1 MNPIPVKVPA
11 HGTRIFRVKGHKR
24 LERKVYEAETAYI
37 PTYQELRNNQNAKTG
52 MYSAN
57 EKCSGGYAAC
67 WLGSGRDNQLQ
78 WNDVYVKKAGMH
90 RVTITYFCAEDRD
103 MDLIVNGEKVT
114 TLQTHSH
121 DWNRAATISY
131 NVKLRKGRNSI
142 CLSNDVAWMPD
153 IDKMVVE

>member
-1 MNPIPVKVPA
+1 
-11 HGTRIFRVKGHKR
+11 
-24 LERKVYEAETAYI
+24 
-37 PTYQELRNNQNAKTG
+37 
-52 MYSAN
+52 
-57 EKCSGGYAAC
+57 
-67 WLGSGRDNQLQ
+67 
-78 WNDVYVKKAGMH
+78 MH
-90 RVTITYFCAEDRD
+90 RVTITYFCAEDRY

-114 TLQTHSH
+114 TLQTHSR